1 MKNKHKK
8 IITILLTAIA
18 LTTGSLYICQAVSAF
33 EHGTTDKKIKE
44 SMINNTPPADYKIDQ
59 SMQGDAKDGAYNE
72 YFLKDS
78 LQTVS
83 INIDEN
89 NLNYLMQ
96 NADQKPSVM
105 TNSVTI
111 GDKTIHYT
119 GLKTKGSYTLQH
131 TFLDNIGS
139 DRFSFTINFGKYIK
153 KKNGYEKRQK
163 FYGCNKISFNNL
175 FFDKSMMKEYI
186 AMKLMTEMGIPTP
199 QYGLARLYINEKYY
213 GVYFMVETLDSSIV
227 EQYLGTK
234 GSDTSD
240 YITKPENTTLEYDN
254 GMNQFIKEDGT
265 FDLSTVL
272 IKNTDGNYKATGRL
286 NKHAY
291 LWEEDTDTLQ
301 DVATMLPTALGW
313 QKKLSQLSHGTDFD
327 GNKIDVNSDEYL
339 ELLGQV
345 IDIDEAVRYFA
356 AHSWLVQIDNM
367 FVEQHN
373 MGLYIDTNGKSLFL
387 PWDYDLCF
395 GCYYPSTAE
404 TTANMDIDLMYKDDQ
419 ILFENIYGP
428 MDGQRDR
435 QDSKDPADTKTLPD
449 YSSFPFF
456 QVIYQNSSLM
466 EQYHQYMKDCSIIA
480 TLGGKTSDGR
490 TYNPG
495 WFSSCISAIEEEL
508 VQAAGEK
515 LADNVYYLNRTSQ
528 PDDIKFAL
536 PNLKS
541 IIALRSLGVMLQV
554 DGSDVLTSGYACNLE
569 TLGNAMQGM
578 YSNIGR
584 LATIDASTGIYSI
597 ADYGD
602 SNSNEPPVLSVT
614 EIEETSPLYTHVKE
628 SLDMPDALIKIFA
641 VINTGT
647 PKGENNL
654 YFPAGNNDK
663 DTIPLVYAC
672 TDEDKP
678 KRLEVKKEN
687 NTYVISPEDYI
698 CFALVYNNLADNTQK
713 IPKTPDS
720 QSLKWIITA
729 ALTAVL
735 AITFLVIFKKQH
747 QKIKI

>member
-1 MKNKHKK
+1 MEENMKNKHKK
-8 IITILLTAIA
+8 IITILLLAIA
-18 LTTGSLYICQAVSAF
+18 FTAGSLYICQSTSAF

-44 SMINNTPPADYKIDQ
+44 SMLNNTPPADYKIDQ

-96 NADQKPSVM
+96 NADEKPSVM

-163 FYGCNKISFNNL
+163 FYGCNKISFNNF

-199 QYGLARLYINEKYY
+199 QYGLARLYINENYY

-227 EQYLGTK
+227 EQYLGTT

-254 GMNQFIKEDGT
+254 GMDQFIKEDGS

-272 IKNTDGNYKATGRL
+272 IKDANGNYKSTGEL

-301 DVATMLPTALGW
+301 DVAAMLPTALGW
-313 QKKLSQLSHGTDFD
+313 QKKLSQLSNGTDFD

-356 AHSWLVQIDNM
+356 THSWLVQIDNM

-404 TTANMDIDLMYKDDQ
+404 TTANMDIDLMYKNDQ

-428 MDGQRDR
+428 MDG

-495 WFSSCISAIEEEL
+495 WFSSCISAVEEEL

-554 DGSDVLTSGYACNLE
+554 DGPDVLVSGYACNLE

-602 SNSNEPPVLSVT
+602 SQSNEPPVLRVT
-614 EIEETSPLYTHVKE
+614 EIEHTSPLYTHVKE

-647 PKGENNL
+647 PKGENTL
-654 YFPAGNNDK
+654 YFPVGNNDK

-672 TDEDKP
+672 TDEEKP
-678 KRLEVKKEN
+678 KKLEVKKEN
-687 NTYVISPEDYI
+687 NAYAISPGDDI
-698 CFALVYNNLADNTQK
+698 CFALVYDNLAHNTQK
-713 IPKTPDS
+713 MPETPDS
-720 QSLKWIITA
+720 ESLKWIITA
-729 ALTAVL
+729 VFTAIL
-735 AITFLVIFKKQH
+735 AITFFVIVKKQR
-747 QKIKI
+747 IKI